1 MNKFEEG
8 LLKYLSEDQL
18 ERIQSTKV
26 GIGGAGGL
34 GSNIAFI
41 LIRSGF
47 KNMEII
53 DFDNIEPSNLNRQNY
68 YIDDIGKPKVE
79 TLKTAL
85 LKINPDANIIT
96 HKSKWEHSSSKDI
109 FKDLDIIIEAFDTP
123 SAKKD
128 FIEYYQDKVE
138 FLVSGNGMAG
148 LDSKQEIKTKRINN
162 IFIVGDNI
170 TDTHEGHPPMAPRV
184 VSCAAKM
191 SEIVLD
197 LSLGLP
203 T

>member
-8 LLKYLSEDQL
+8 LLKYLSIDQL
-18 ERIQSTKV
+18 KKIQSKKI

-47 KNMEII
+47 KNLEII
-53 DFDNIEPSNLNRQNY
+53 DFDNIEASNLNRQNY
-68 YIDDIGKPKVE
+68 YIDDIDKPKVE
-79 TLKTAL
+79 TLKISL
-85 LKINPDANIIT
+85 LKVNPNANIIT
-96 HKSKWEHSSSKDI
+96 HKNKWEPSSSKDI
-109 FKDLDIIIEAFDTP
+109 FKDSAIIIEAFDTP
-123 SAKKD
+123 SFKKD
-128 FIEYYQDKVE
+128 FVEYYQDKAE
-138 FLVSGNGMAG
+138 FVVSGNGMAG
-148 LDSKQEIKTKRINN
+148 LDSKKEITTRRINN

-170 TDTHEGHPPMAPRV
+170 TDTQEGNPPMAPRV

-197 LSLGLP
+197 LSLGFL